1 MSRRYFAASPAVYES
16 VRSQLDAAWGHPDG
30 VTETAF
36 QPVGLAPRDATGLAL
51 LAVWSSFCE
60 MADVAA
66 VLPGLLES
74 GAVEEITAAE
84 FDACQPPSRFP

>member
-16 VRSQLDAAWGHPDG
+16 VRSQLDATWGHPDG

-36 QPVGLAPRDATGLAL
+36 QPVAMAPKDSNGRAL

-66 VLPGLLES
+66 VLPALLGS
-74 GAVEEITAAE
+74 GAVAEITAAE